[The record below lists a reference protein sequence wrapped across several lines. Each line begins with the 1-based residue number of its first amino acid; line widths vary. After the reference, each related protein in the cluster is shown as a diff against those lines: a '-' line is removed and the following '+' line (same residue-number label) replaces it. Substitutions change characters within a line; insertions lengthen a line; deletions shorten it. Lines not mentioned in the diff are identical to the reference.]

1 MAMNVVD
8 KVVSYFSPEQGL
20 ARVRARRSLKIQ
32 ARYEATKPHRQIK
45 NPAEFRDANGVN
57 DGQIRTLRGQARHLD
72 ENYDFVS
79 GGLDVLVRNT
89 VGAQGISVIPL
100 PRNTEGKMNKELAR
114 ELRRLWMDFCE
125 HPEVTKQLNWA
136 TACQLVARSLFRDGE
151 VFSKSII
158 GNVAGLDHKTQVPY
172 SLELLEADYC
182 PEDKTAGTVTQGI
195 EFNAWSQ
202 PIAFHFTD
210 NHPGGYSCSTITR
223 RISANRVDHLKMV
236 KRLGQAR
243 GITPLASAINRLNAL
258 SEYEHHE
265 QIAAAIG
272 ASMAAYIEKG
282 DSSEYTDPVDD
293 DGNPVDVKRDFQI
306 NGTSLFELEPGESMG
321 TLQSNRPSG
330 LLTPYVKFMMKGFAA
345 AIGTSHSSTAKDYD
359 GSYSAQRQ
367 ELVEITENYKL
378 LTGVIVSKWV
388 RPVWRR
394 FVETALFVL
403 PPELWEGVDSKSL
416 TDAAFMGPQMPW
428 IDPKKETEAFEKL
441 VALNV
446 ASPQEIITKR
456 GLNPVDVLDQIA
468 EWHAECE
475 ARGIAVSTVSTSE
488 PEESEKDDD
497 EDEPEKDEEE

>member
-1 MAMNVVD
+1 MDMNAID
-8 KVVSYFSPEQGL
+8 KMISYFNPEKGL
-20 ARVRARRSLKIQ
+20 SRAKARRSLKVQ
-32 ARYEATKPHRQIK
+32 ARYEATKPNRQIK
-45 NPAEFRDANGVN
+45 NPAEYRDANGVN
-57 DGQIRTLRGQARHLD
+57 EGQIRTLRGQARHLD

-89 VGAQGISVIPL
+89 VGANGIAVIPM
-100 PRNTEGKMNKELAR
+100 PRNAEGELNKELAKQ
-114 ELRRLWMDFCE
+114 LRHLWIDFCE
-125 HPEVTKQLNWA
+125 QPEVTKQLNWA
-136 TACQLVARSLFRDGE
+136 TACQLMARSLFRDGE

-158 GNVAGLDHKTQVPY
+158 GNVAGLDHKTTVPY

-182 PEDKTAGTVTQGI
+182 PESLSSAAITQGV

-202 PIAFHFTD
+202 PVAFHFTD
-210 NHPGGYSCSTITR
+210 NHPGANSYSIMTR
-223 RISANRVDHLKMV
+223 RISADRVDHLKMV

-272 ASMAAYIEKG
+272 ASMAAYIQKG
-282 DSSEYTDPVDD
+282 DASDYAAPTDEA
-293 DGNPVDVKRDFQI
+293 GNPVDIKRDFQI
-306 NGTSLFELEPGESMG
+306 NGTSLFELEEGETMG
-321 TLQSNRPSG
+321 TVQSNRPSG

-367 ELVEITENYKL
+367 ELVEITENYRL

-394 FVETALFVL
+394 FVETALLLL
-403 PPELWEGVDSKSL
+403 PPELWDGVETKSL
-416 TDAAFMGPQMPW
+416 SDAVFMGPQMPW
-428 IDPKKETEAFEKL
+428 IDPLKEANAFDKL
-441 VALNV
+441 VAMGV

-456 GLNPVDVLDQIA
+456 GLNPIDVLDQIE
-468 EWHAECE
+468 EWKSECA
-475 ARGIAVSTVSTSE
+475 ARGIQFAALADSDVN
-488 PEESEKDDD
+488 EEDEDKNDPNEKDK
-497 EDEPEKDEEE
+497 ED